1 MDKIPQALGAMA
13 SYAQFMLYKLVPS
26 QKRPG
31 KTDKF
36 PCFING
42 DVTDAHNS
50 AAWVTAEVACTEAT
64 RRGAGWGVAFVLT
77 EHDPFF
83 FFDIDDCLVDGKW
96 NETAVELCQM
106 FAGAAIEVSQSGR
119 GLHIL
124 GTGKPSVETDKR
136 YKKANIVVDG
146 KRVNLFDLYTESRF
160 IALTGKAITG
170 DVATVHT
177 SALDIIVNRY
187 LMKPNDVTE
196 EAGWTETHC
205 EGANPIEDDARLIEK
220 ACSSKGGVGA
230 IFGAKA
236 TFKDLWT
243 RNVEV
248 LADMFPPDQGGDGYD
263 ESEADLALASHLSF
277 WCGGN
282 CSRMER
288 LMRQSALMRKKWEDR
303 PGYLRE
309 TILLANRGRT
319 VWYSVGAP
327 IELPRPDVQSSEPVA
342 RSGYQFIGGSQLYDM
357 FKDFIYVTNQHKIL
371 TPDGLLLKQE
381 QFNALYGGYVF
392 TLDDTNEKTTKK
404 AWEAFTES
412 QAYSFCKVFDIIY
425 DADTEFGSIIV
436 EDGIRYV
443 NAFKPSDD
451 AGTEGDV
458 SIFLTHVR
466 KLLPLDNNIL
476 LDWMAYKVQNPG
488 KCMLWA
494 PVIIGT
500 YGNGKT
506 TIADAMMMVMGKRH
520 SALVQSSDVDNKFN
534 GWVFGNTFA
543 VINDFKVGD
552 KRDVIEILKPLITD
566 RMIAY
571 QKKGVDSDLCRNM
584 LGIMIT
590 SNHRDAVIKTKD
602 DRRYATFITPQESKE
617 DVLKDGMDSDYFE
630 RLDVFMRDPRTA
642 SYLRHYF
649 LNRKVGHHPNR
660 APDTSS
666 TLLAIQAS
674 LGSIEQEILEAIE
687 EGRQG
692 FAGGWVSSKALDNLL
707 KQLRA
712 ERAVPVGKRRD
723 LMRTL
728 GYDWHPA
735 LKDGRVNNVIMIDG
749 GKPRLYIKL
758 GHIHANLER
767 PADVERYYAAAQGDV
782 SALAMV
788 GNN

>member
-1 MDKIPQALGAMA
+1 MNNNPLVQGASFLHFIVCKI
-13 SYAQFMLYKLVPS
+13 VPS
-26 QKRPG
+26 QSKPGRTEKMPCDISGQVVSLHTADRMSLEQCKATVALLGDSYRPAV
-31 KTDKF
+31 
-36 PCFING
+36 ILNG
-42 DVTDAHNS
+42 DGRFCV
-50 AAWVTAEVACTEAT
+50 
-64 RRGAGWGVAFVLT
+64 
-77 EHDPFF
+77 
-83 FFDIDDCLVDGKW
+83 DIDGALQNDNTWSPLA
-96 NETAVELCQM
+96 TELCQT
-106 FAGAAIEVSQSGR
+106 FAGCYVEVSQSGR
-119 GLHIL
+119 GLHIF
-124 GTGKPSVETDKR
+124 GYSPSIPEHACK
-136 YKKANIVVDG
+136 NIP
-146 KRVNLFDLYTESRF
+146 LHIELYTSDRF
-160 IALTGKAITG
+160 ICMGGAAQG
-170 DVATVHT
+170 DMMHDASAPLNAVVARYFPQTEQLN
-177 SALDIIVNRY
+177 SA
-187 LMKPNDVTE
+187 E
-196 EAGWTETHC
+196 WTTRHNPASC
-205 EGANPIEDDARLIEK
+205 PIEDDARLIEK

-230 IFGAKA
+230 IFGGKA
-236 TFKDLWT
+236 TFKDLWE
-243 RNVEV
+243 RNTEV
-248 LADMFPPDQGGDGYD
+248 LSDAYPDGDREYDASSADAAMAQH
-263 ESEADLALASHLSF
+263 LAF
-277 WCGGN
+277 WTGGN
-282 CSRMER
+282 CERIER
-288 LMRQSALMRKKWEDR
+288 LMRQSALVRPKWDSHKSYMQR
-303 PGYLRE
+303 
-309 TILLANRGRT
+309 TITGACARQT
-319 VWYSVGAP
+319 TYYSVGAP
-327 IELPRPDVQSSEPVA
+327 IELPRTDVQSSEPVA

-451 AGTEGDV
+451 AGIEGDV

-630 RLDVFMRDPRTA
+630 RLDAFMRDPRTA

-767 PADVERYYAAAQGDV
+767 PADVERHYAAAQGDV

>member
-1 MDKIPQALGAMA
+1 MNNNPLVQGAD
-13 SYAQFMLYKLVPS
+13 FLHFIICKTVPS
-26 QKRPG
+26 QNKPGRTEKMPCNVTGEVVSLHVADRMSIEQAHTTAALLGEQYRPAV
-31 KTDKF
+31 
-36 PCFING
+36 ILNG
-42 DVTDAHNS
+42 DGRF
-50 AAWVTAEVACTEAT
+50 CI
-64 RRGAGWGVAFVLT
+64 
-77 EHDPFF
+77 
-83 FFDIDDCLVDGKW
+83 DIDGALQPDNTWSALA
-96 NETAVELCQM
+96 TELCQT
-106 FAGAAIEVSQSGR
+106 FAGCYVEISNSGK
-119 GLHIL
+119 GLHIF
-124 GTGKPSVETDKR
+124 GYSPSIPDHSSK
-136 YKKANIVVDG
+136 NIPLHIEMYSD
-146 KRVNLFDLYTESRF
+146 NRF
-160 IALTGKAITG
+160 ICLGSAAQG
-170 DVATVHT
+170 DMMRDASGPLNATVARYFPATDQVTGAEWTMTHT
-177 SALDIIVNRY
+177 
-187 LMKPNDVTE
+187 
-196 EAGWTETHC
+196 
-205 EGANPIEDDARLIEK
+205 EGSNPIEDDVRLIEK
-220 ACSSKGGVGA
+220 ACDSKGGVAA
-230 IFGAKA
+230 IFGGKA

-243 RNVEV
+243 RNTEV
-248 LADMFPPDQGGDGYD
+248 LADAYPDEGREYD
-263 ESEADLALASHLSF
+263 ASSADAALAQHLAF
-277 WCGGN
+277 WTGGN
-282 CSRMER
+282 CLRIER
-288 LMRQSALMRKKWEDR
+288 LMRQSALVRPKWDSHKSYMQR
-303 PGYLRE
+303 
-309 TILLANRGRT
+309 TITGACARQT
-319 VWYSVGAP
+319 TYYSVGAP
-327 IELPRPDVQSSEPVA
+327 IELQREDVQVSEPVA
-342 RSGYQFIGGSQLYDM
+342 RTGYQLIAGSQLADM
-357 FKDFIYVTNQHKIL
+357 FKNFVYVASKNRIL
-371 TPDGLLLKQE
+371 TPDGLMLKSE
-381 QFNALYGGYVF
+381 QFNAMYGGYVF
-392 TLDDTNEKTTKK
+392 SLDDTNEKTTRK

-412 QAYSFCKVFDIIY
+412 QCFSFCKVYDIIY
-425 DADTEFGSIIV
+425 DADTPFGSVIV
-436 EDGIRYV
+436 EDSIRYV
-443 NAFKPSDD
+443 NAFKPSSDRG
-451 AGTEGDV
+451 AEGDI
-458 SIFLTHVR
+458 SLFLNHVR
-466 KLLPLDNNIL
+466 KLLPLDHNIL
-476 LDWMAYKVQNPG
+476 LDWMATKVQNPG

-506 TIADAMMMVMGKRH
+506 TIADAMMMVMGLRH

-534 GWVFGNTFA
+534 KWVFGNTFA

-571 QKKGVDSDLCRNM
+571 QGKGEEADLCRNM

-630 RLDVFMRDPRTA
+630 RLDAFMRDPRTA
-642 SYLRHYF
+642 SHLRHYF

-735 LKDGRVNNVIMIDG
+735 LKDGRVNNVIRIDG

-767 PADVERYYAAAQGDV
+767 PADVERHYAAAQGDTT
-782 SALAMV
+782 ALAMTAP
-788 GNN
+788 

>member
-1 MDKIPQALGAMA
+1 MHTLPPALGGMA
-13 SYAQFMLYKLVPS
+13 SYAQFMIYKLVPS

-36 PCFING
+36 PCYING

-50 AAWVTAEVACTEAT
+50 SAWVTADVACTEAS
-64 RRGAGWGVAFVLT
+64 RRGEGWGVAFVLT

-83 FFDIDDCLVDGKW
+83 FFDIDDCLKDGKW
-96 NETAVELCQM
+96 DDISTELCQM
-106 FAGAAIEVSQSGR
+106 FAGAAVEVSQSGR

-136 YKKANIVVDG
+136 YKKANIIVDG
-146 KRVNLFDLYTESRF
+146 KKVNLFDLYTEARF
-160 IALTGKAITG
+160 IALTGNAIVG
-170 DVATVHT
+170 DINTSHT
-177 SALDIIVNRY
+177 QNLDVIVNRY
-187 LMKPNDVTE
+187 LLKPDNVVDD
-196 EAGWTETHC
+196 AGWTDTHV
-205 EGANPIEDDARLIEK
+205 EGSYPIEDDVKLIEK

-230 IFGAKA
+230 IFGGKA

-248 LADMFPPDQGGDGYD
+248 LSDMFPPDQGGDGYD

-282 CSRMER
+282 CSRMEH

-303 PGYLRE
+303 PAYLRE

-357 FKDFIYVTNQHKIL
+357 FKEFIYVTNQHKIL
-371 TPDGLLLKQE
+371 TPDGLMLKQE

-425 DADTEFGSIIV
+425 DADTQFGSIIV

-451 AGTEGDV
+451 AGAEGDV
-458 SIFLTHVR
+458 SVFLTHVR
-466 KLLPLDNNIL
+466 KLLPLDSNIL

-617 DVLKDGMDSDYFE
+617 DVIKDGMESDYFE
-630 RLDVFMRDPRTA
+630 RLDLFMRDPRTA

-649 LNRKVGHHPNR
+649 LNRNVAHHPNR
-660 APDTSS
+660 APDTTS
-666 TLLAIQAS
+666 TMLAIQAS
-674 LGSIEQEILEAIE
+674 LGSVEQEIMEAID

-707 KQLRA
+707 RQMRA
-712 ERAVPVGKRRD
+712 DRTVPVGKRRD
-723 LMRTL
+723 MMRQL

-749 GKPRLYIKL
+749 GKPRLYIKI
-758 GHIHANLER
+758 GHIHANLTNA
-767 PADVERYYAAAQGDV
+767 ADVARHYAAAQGDT
-782 SALAMV
+782 SALAMTAP
-788 GNN
+788 

>member
-1 MDKIPQALGAMA
+1 MNNNPLVQGDSFLHFIVCKIV
-13 SYAQFMLYKLVPS
+13 SK
-26 QKRPG
+26 PG
-31 KTDKF
+31 RTDKM
-36 PCFING
+36 PCDISGQVVSLHTADRMSLEQCKATVALLGDSYRPAVILNG
-42 DVTDAHNS
+42 DGRFCV
-50 AAWVTAEVACTEAT
+50 
-64 RRGAGWGVAFVLT
+64 
-77 EHDPFF
+77 
-83 FFDIDDCLVDGKW
+83 DIDGALQDDNTWSPLA
-96 NETAVELCQM
+96 TELCQT
-106 FAGAAIEVSQSGR
+106 FAGCYVEVSQSGR
-119 GLHIL
+119 GLHIF
-124 GTGKPSVETDKR
+124 GYSPSIPEHACK
-136 YKKANIVVDG
+136 NIP
-146 KRVNLFDLYTESRF
+146 LHIELYTSDRF
-160 IALTGKAITG
+160 ICLGSGGQG
-170 DVATVHT
+170 DMMHDASAPLNAVVARYFPQTEQLN
-177 SALDIIVNRY
+177 SA
-187 LMKPNDVTE
+187 E
-196 EAGWTETHC
+196 WTTTHNPAAC
-205 EGANPIEDDARLIEK
+205 PIEDDARLIEK
-220 ACSSKGGVGA
+220 ALNGKQGAGA
-230 IFGAKA
+230 IFGSKA
-236 TFKDLWT
+236 TFRDLWE
-243 RNVEV
+243 RNTEV
-248 LADMFPPDQGGDGYD
+248 LSDAYPDADREYD
-263 ESEADLALASHLSF
+263 ASSADAAMAQHLAF
-277 WCGGN
+277 WTGGN
-282 CSRMER
+282 CERIER
-288 LMRQSALMRKKWEDR
+288 LMRQSALVRPKWDSHKSYMQR
-303 PGYLRE
+303 
-309 TILLANRGRT
+309 TITGACARQT
-319 VWYSVGAP
+319 TYYSVGAP

-425 DADTEFGSIIV
+425 DADTEFGSIII

-458 SIFLTHVR
+458 SVFLTHIR

-630 RLDVFMRDPRTA
+630 RLDAFMRDPRTA

-707 KQLRA
+707 KQLRS

-767 PADVERYYAAAQGDV
+767 PADVERHYAAAQGDV
-782 SALAMV
+782 SALAMT

>member
-1 MDKIPQALGAMA
+1 MNNNPLVQGDGFLHFIVCKI
-13 SYAQFMLYKLVPS
+13 VPS
-26 QKRPG
+26 QSKPGRTEKMPCDIMGQVVSLHTADRMSLEQCKATVALLGDSYRPAV
-31 KTDKF
+31 
-36 PCFING
+36 ILNG
-42 DVTDAHNS
+42 DGRF
-50 AAWVTAEVACTEAT
+50 CI
-64 RRGAGWGVAFVLT
+64 
-77 EHDPFF
+77 
-83 FFDIDDCLVDGKW
+83 DIDGALQNDNTWSPLA
-96 NETAVELCQM
+96 TELCQT
-106 FAGAAIEVSQSGR
+106 FAGCYVEVSQSGR
-119 GLHIL
+119 GLHIF
-124 GTGKPSVETDKR
+124 GYSPSIPEHTCK
-136 YKKANIVVDG
+136 NIP
-146 KRVNLFDLYTESRF
+146 LHIELYTSDRF
-160 IALTGKAITG
+160 ICLGSAGQG
-170 DVATVHT
+170 NMMCDVSGPLNAVVARYFPQTEQLN
-177 SALDIIVNRY
+177 SA
-187 LMKPNDVTE
+187 E
-196 EAGWTETHC
+196 WTTAHNPAAC
-205 EGANPIEDDARLIEK
+205 PIEDDARLIEK

-230 IFGAKA
+230 IFGSKA
-236 TFKDLWT
+236 TFRDLWE
-243 RNVEV
+243 RNTEV
-248 LADMFPPDQGGDGYD
+248 LADAYPDTDREYD
-263 ESEADLALASHLSF
+263 ASSADAALAQHLAF
-277 WCGGN
+277 WTGGN
-282 CSRMER
+282 CERIER
-288 LMRQSALMRKKWEDR
+288 LMRQSALARPKWDSHKSYMQR
-303 PGYLRE
+303 
-309 TILLANRGRT
+309 TITGACARQT
-319 VWYSVGAP
+319 TYYSVGAP

-458 SIFLTHVR
+458 SVFLTHVR

-590 SNHRDAVIKTKD
+590 SNHRDAIIKTKD

-617 DVLKDGMDSDYFE
+617 DVLRDGMDSDYFE

-674 LGSIEQEILEAIE
+674 LGSIEQEILEAID

-723 LMRTL
+723 LMMSL

-749 GKPRLYIKL
+749 GKPRLYIKV

-767 PADVERYYAAAQGDV
+767 PADVERHYAAAQGDV
-782 SALAMV
+782 NALAMT
-788 GNN
+788 GNA

>member
-1 MDKIPQALGAMA
+1 MNNNPLVQGASFLHFIVCKI
-13 SYAQFMLYKLVPS
+13 VPS
-26 QKRPG
+26 QSKPGRTEKMPCDIAGQVVSLHTADRMSHRQAIDTATRLGDSYRPAV
-31 KTDKF
+31 
-36 PCFING
+36 ILNG
-42 DVTDAHNS
+42 DGRFCV
-50 AAWVTAEVACTEAT
+50 
-64 RRGAGWGVAFVLT
+64 
-77 EHDPFF
+77 
-83 FFDIDDCLVDGKW
+83 DIDGALQDDNTWSPLA
-96 NETAVELCQM
+96 TELCQT
-106 FAGAAIEVSQSGR
+106 FAGCYVEVSQSGR
-119 GLHIL
+119 GLHIF
-124 GTGKPSVETDKR
+124 GYSPSIPEHACK
-136 YKKANIVVDG
+136 NIP
-146 KRVNLFDLYTESRF
+146 LHIELYTSDRF
-160 IALTGKAITG
+160 ICMGGAAQG
-170 DVATVHT
+170 DMMHDASASLNAVVARYFPQTEQLN
-177 SALDIIVNRY
+177 SA
-187 LMKPNDVTE
+187 E
-196 EAGWTETHC
+196 WTTTHNPAAC
-205 EGANPIEDDARLIEK
+205 PIEDDARLIEK
-220 ACSSKGGVGA
+220 ALNGKQGAGA
-230 IFGAKA
+230 IFGSKA
-236 TFKDLWT
+236 TFRDLWE
-243 RNVEV
+243 RNTEV
-248 LADMFPPDQGGDGYD
+248 LADAYPDTERKYD
-263 ESEADLALASHLSF
+263 ASSADAALAQHLAF
-277 WCGGN
+277 WTGGN
-282 CSRMER
+282 CERIER
-288 LMRQSALMRKKWEDR
+288 LMRQSALVRPKWDSHKSYMQR
-303 PGYLRE
+303 
-309 TILLANRGRT
+309 TITGACARQT
-319 VWYSVGAP
+319 TYYSVGAP

-451 AGTEGDV
+451 VGTEGDV
-458 SIFLTHVR
+458 SVFLTHIR

-617 DVLKDGMDSDYFE
+617 DVLRDGMDSDYFE
-630 RLDVFMRDPRTA
+630 RLDAFMRDPRTA

-723 LMRTL
+723 LMRTI

-782 SALAMV
+782 SALAMIQS
-788 GNN
+788 GNG

>member
-1 MDKIPQALGAMA
+1 MNNNPLVQGASFLHFIVCKI
-13 SYAQFMLYKLVPS
+13 VPS
-26 QKRPG
+26 QSKPGRTEKMPCDVTGQVVSLHTADRMSLEQSKATVALLGDSYRPAV
-31 KTDKF
+31 
-36 PCFING
+36 ILNG
-42 DVTDAHNS
+42 DGRFCV
-50 AAWVTAEVACTEAT
+50 
-64 RRGAGWGVAFVLT
+64 
-77 EHDPFF
+77 
-83 FFDIDDCLVDGKW
+83 DIDGALQDDNTWSPLA
-96 NETAVELCQM
+96 TELCQM
-106 FAGAAIEVSQSGR
+106 FAGCYVEVSQSGR
-119 GLHIL
+119 GLHIF
-124 GTGKPSVETDKR
+124 GYSPSIPEHACK
-136 YKKANIVVDG
+136 NIP
-146 KRVNLFDLYTESRF
+146 LHIELYTSDRF
-160 IALTGKAITG
+160 ICLGSGGQG
-170 DVATVHT
+170 DMMRDVSGPLNAVVARYFPQTEQLN
-177 SALDIIVNRY
+177 SA
-187 LMKPNDVTE
+187 E
-196 EAGWTETHC
+196 WTTTHNPVAC
-205 EGANPIEDDARLIEK
+205 PIEDDARLIEK
-220 ACSSKGGVGA
+220 ALNGKQGAGA
-230 IFGAKA
+230 IFGSKA
-236 TFKDLWT
+236 TFRDLWE
-243 RNVEV
+243 RNTEV
-248 LADMFPPDQGGDGYD
+248 LSDAYPDDDREYDASSAD
-263 ESEADLALASHLSF
+263 AALAQHLAF
-277 WCGGN
+277 WTGGN
-282 CSRMER
+282 CERIER
-288 LMRQSALMRKKWEDR
+288 LMRLSALARPKWDSHKSYMQR
-303 PGYLRE
+303 
-309 TILLANRGRT
+309 TITGACARQT
-319 VWYSVGAP
+319 TYYSVGAP

-458 SIFLTHVR
+458 SVFLTHIR

-630 RLDVFMRDPRTA
+630 RLDAFMRDPRTA

-767 PADVERYYAAAQGDV
+767 PADVERHYAAAQGDV
-782 SALAMV
+782 SALALV

>member
-1 MDKIPQALGAMA
+1 MNNNPLVQGASFLHFIVCKI
-13 SYAQFMLYKLVPS
+13 VPS
-26 QKRPG
+26 QSKPGRTEKMPCDITGQVVSLHTADRMSLEQCKATVALLGDSYRPAV
-31 KTDKF
+31 
-36 PCFING
+36 ILNG
-42 DVTDAHNS
+42 DGRFCV
-50 AAWVTAEVACTEAT
+50 
-64 RRGAGWGVAFVLT
+64 
-77 EHDPFF
+77 
-83 FFDIDDCLVDGKW
+83 DIDGALQAGNTW
-96 NETAVELCQM
+96 SPLATELCQT
-106 FAGAAIEVSQSGR
+106 FAGCYVEVSQSGR
-119 GLHIL
+119 GLHIF
-124 GTGKPSVETDKR
+124 GYSPSIPEHACK
-136 YKKANIVVDG
+136 NIP
-146 KRVNLFDLYTESRF
+146 LHIELYTSDRF
-160 IALTGKAITG
+160 ICLGSGGQGDMMRDVSGPLNAI
-170 DVATVHT
+170 VARYFPQTEQLN
-177 SALDIIVNRY
+177 SA
-187 LMKPNDVTE
+187 E
-196 EAGWTETHC
+196 WTTTHNPAAC
-205 EGANPIEDDARLIEK
+205 PIEDDTRLIEK
-220 ACSSKGGVGA
+220 ALNGKQGAGA
-230 IFGAKA
+230 IFGSKA
-236 TFKDLWT
+236 TFRELWE

-248 LADMFPPDQGGDGYD
+248 LSDAYPDGDREYDASSAD
-263 ESEADLALASHLSF
+263 AALAQHLAF
-277 WCGGN
+277 WTGGN
-282 CSRMER
+282 CERIER
-288 LMRQSALMRKKWEDR
+288 LMRQSALARPKWDSHKSYMQR
-303 PGYLRE
+303 
-309 TILLANRGRT
+309 TITGACSRQT
-319 VWYSVGAP
+319 TYYSVGAP

-443 NAFKPSDD
+443 NAFKPSDE

-458 SIFLTHVR
+458 SVFLTHIR

-630 RLDVFMRDPRTA
+630 RLDAFMRDPRTA

-767 PADVERYYAAAQGDV
+767 PADVERHYAAAQGDV

>member
-1 MDKIPQALGAMA
+1 MNNNPLVQGDSFLHFIVCKI
-13 SYAQFMLYKLVPS
+13 VPS
-26 QKRPG
+26 QSKPGRTEKMPCDITGQVVSLHTADRMSLEHCKATVALLGDSYRPAV
-31 KTDKF
+31 
-36 PCFING
+36 ILNG
-42 DVTDAHNS
+42 DGRFCV
-50 AAWVTAEVACTEAT
+50 
-64 RRGAGWGVAFVLT
+64 
-77 EHDPFF
+77 
-83 FFDIDDCLVDGKW
+83 DIDGALQDDNTWSALA
-96 NETAVELCQM
+96 TELCQT
-106 FAGAAIEVSQSGR
+106 FAGCYVEVSQSGR
-119 GLHIL
+119 GLHIF
-124 GTGKPSVETDKR
+124 GYSPSIPEHACK
-136 YKKANIVVDG
+136 NIP
-146 KRVNLFDLYTESRF
+146 LHIELYTSDRF
-160 IALTGKAITG
+160 ICLGSGGQG
-170 DVATVHT
+170 DMMRDASAPLNAVVARYFPQTEQLN
-177 SALDIIVNRY
+177 SA
-187 LMKPNDVTE
+187 E
-196 EAGWTETHC
+196 WTTTHNPAAC
-205 EGANPIEDDARLIEK
+205 PIEDDARLIEK
-220 ACSSKGGVGA
+220 ALNGKQGAGA
-230 IFGAKA
+230 IFGSKA
-236 TFKDLWT
+236 TFRDLWE
-243 RNVEV
+243 RNTEV
-248 LADMFPPDQGGDGYD
+248 LSDAYPDGDREYDASSAD
-263 ESEADLALASHLSF
+263 AALAQHLAF
-277 WCGGN
+277 WTGGN
-282 CSRMER
+282 CERIER
-288 LMRQSALMRKKWEDR
+288 LMRQSELARPKWDSHKSYMSR
-303 PGYLRE
+303 
-309 TILLANRGRT
+309 TILGAAARQT
-319 VWYSVGAP
+319 TYYSVGAP

-458 SIFLTHVR
+458 SVFLTHIR

-506 TIADAMMMVMGKRH
+506 TIADAMMMIMGKRH

-630 RLDVFMRDPRTA
+630 RLDAFMRDPRTA

-767 PADVERYYAAAQGDV
+767 PADVERHYAAAQGDV

>member
-1 MDKIPQALGAMA
+1 MVSRDTTLVKVVKMLKQYIPY
-13 SYAQFMLYKLVPS
+13 SLVKVGEKTT
-26 QKRPG
+26 KRPHG
-31 KTDKF
+31 STTNPGDWMTYDEALAKGADGVGFVFTSEDNYF
-36 PCFING
+36 FI
-42 DVTDAHNS
+42 
-50 AAWVTAEVACTEAT
+50 
-64 RRGAGWGVAFVLT
+64 
-77 EHDPFF
+77 
-83 FFDIDDCLVDGKW
+83 DIDHCLVDGQW
-96 NETAVELCQM
+96 SPLAVELCKT
-106 FAGAAIEVSQSGR
+106 FAGCYVEISQSGT
-119 GLHIL
+119 GLHIIGSYTSIPEHACKNIPL
-124 GTGKPSVETDKR
+124 GLE
-136 YKKANIVVDG
+136 
-146 KRVNLFDLYTESRF
+146 LYHTERF
-160 IALTGKAITG
+160 VALTGTG
-170 DVATVHT
+170 AQGSWECDAT
-177 SALDIIVNRY
+177 SALNATIARY
-187 LMKPNDVTE
+187 FPRE
-196 EAGWTETHC
+196 ESTISSQWTDFAQ
-205 EGANPIEDDARLIEK
+205 EGSNPIEDDKKLIEK
-220 ACSSKGGVGA
+220 ACSAKEGVSV
-230 IFGAKA
+230 IFGGKA
-236 TFKDLWT
+236 TFKDLWNGVVSEDDDRSSLDSSLAT
-243 RNVEV
+243 R
-248 LADMFPPDQGGDGYD
+248 L
-263 ESEADLALASHLSF
+263 L
-277 WCGGN
+277 WWTGGN
-282 CSRMER
+282 CQRTKSLMLESGLKRDKWFTNKSYLER
-288 LMRQSALMRKKWEDR
+288 
-303 PGYLRE
+303 
-309 TILLANRGRT
+309 TILNAAGLLT
-319 VWYSVGAP
+319 TYYSVGAP

-381 QFNALYGGYVF
+381 QFNAVYGGYVF

-458 SIFLTHVR
+458 SVFLTHVR

-617 DVLKDGMDSDYFE
+617 DVLRDGMDSDYFE

-723 LMRTL
+723 LMMSL

-749 GKPRLYIKL
+749 GKPRLYIKV

-782 SALAMV
+782 SALAMIQG
-788 GNN
+788 GNG

>member
-1 MDKIPQALGAMA
+1 MVNRNTALVKAAKMMITERKQYIPYSLVKAGDKMT
-13 SYAQFMLYKLVPS
+13 
-26 QKRPG
+26 KRPHG
-31 KTDKF
+31 STTNPNDWLTYADAVAIDADGVGF
-36 PCFING
+36 VFSDDDPYFFI
-42 DVTDAHNS
+42 
-50 AAWVTAEVACTEAT
+50 
-64 RRGAGWGVAFVLT
+64 
-77 EHDPFF
+77 
-83 FFDIDDCLVDGKW
+83 DIDHCLTNGTW
-96 NETAVELCQM
+96 SPLAVELCQT
-106 FAGAAIEVSQSGR
+106 FAGCYVEVSQSGT
-119 GLHIL
+119 GLHIIGRYSSIPHHACKNTSL
-124 GTGKPSVETDKR
+124 GIE
-136 YKKANIVVDG
+136 
-146 KRVNLFDLYTESRF
+146 LYHTERF
-160 IALTGKAITG
+160 VALTGLNASG
-170 DVATVHT
+170 SWENDVT
-177 SALDIIVNRY
+177 SALNSTVARY
-187 LMKPNDVTE
+187 FPKE
-196 EAGWTETHC
+196 ESTVSAKWTDSPQ
-205 EGANPIEDDARLIEK
+205 EGSNPIEDDTKLIEK
-220 ACSSKGGVGA
+220 ACLAKEGVSV
-230 IFGAKA
+230 IFGGKA
-236 TFKDLWT
+236 TFKDLWKGVVSDDDDRSSLDSSLAT
-243 RNVEV
+243 R
-248 LADMFPPDQGGDGYD
+248 L
-263 ESEADLALASHLSF
+263 L
-277 WCGGN
+277 WWTGGN
-282 CSRMER
+282 CER
-288 LMRQSALMRKKWEDR
+288 TKLLMLQSGLKREKWFTNKS
-303 PGYLRE
+303 YLER
-309 TILLANRGRT
+309 TILNAAGLLT
-319 VWYSVGAP
+319 TYYSVGAP
-327 IELPRPDVQSSEPVA
+327 IELPRQDVQSSKPVA

-458 SIFLTHVR
+458 SVFLTHVR

-543 VINDFKVGD
+543 VINDFKVGV

-617 DVLKDGMDSDYFE
+617 DVLRDGMDSNYFE
-630 RLDVFMRDPRTA
+630 RLDVFMRDTRTA

-649 LNRKVGHHPNR
+649 LNRAVGHHPNR

-674 LGSIEQEILEAIE
+674 MGGVEQEIMEAID

-707 KQLRA
+707 RSMRA
-712 ERAVPVGKRRD
+712 ERQIPPGKRRD
-723 LMRTL
+723 LMQSL

-749 GKPRLYIKL
+749 GKPRLYIKV

-767 PADVERYYAAAQGDV
+767 AADVERYYAAAQGDTT
-782 SALAMV
+782 ALAMIAP
-788 GNN
+788 